1 MSFSSGSDLQR
12 SVVVH
17 GGVSVAPAPVLHDP
31 LLHPAGH
38 LLQVAQP
45 RVRVPPSLAQPA
57 AAARPRPRLGLCVP
71 AEAGGALRPV
81 RTLLESSNLGSD
93 LTDSGLISVFRQL
106 RRAASFVKIFLI
118 FLTHEIFFSTWENMP
133 LVWES
138 EWCRWSGL
146 ARQLERSQRT
156 CLSSSALSWRCTAAA
171 AASLVMV
178 VTRPEAKFSFLS
190 SSLVVAVAGLG
201 RR

>member
-71 AEAGGALRPV
+71 AEAGGALRSV
-81 RTLLESSNLGSD
+81 RTLLELSNLGSD

-146 ARQLERSQRT
+146 ARQVERSQRT

-171 AASLVMV
+171 AASLV

>member
-45 RVRVPPSLAQPA
+45 RVRVPASLAQPA

-71 AEAGGALRPV
+71 AEAGGALGPV

-118 FLTHEIFFSTWENMP
+118 FLTHEIFFSTCENMP

-171 AASLVMV
+171 AASLVV
-178 VTRPEAKFSFLS
+178 SRPEAKFSFLS

>member
-1 MSFSSGSDLQR
+1 MSFSSGSDLHR
-12 SVVVH
+12 FVVVH

-45 RVRVPPSLAQPA
+45 RVRLPASLAQPA

-71 AEAGGALRPV
+71 AEAGGALGPV

-171 AASLVMV
+171 SLV

>member
-1 MSFSSGSDLQR
+1 
-12 SVVVH
+12 
-17 GGVSVAPAPVLHDP
+17 
-31 LLHPAGH
+31 
-38 LLQVAQP
+38 
-45 RVRVPPSLAQPA
+45 
-57 AAARPRPRLGLCVP
+57 
-71 AEAGGALRPV
+71 
-81 RTLLESSNLGSD
+81 
-93 LTDSGLISVFRQL
+93 
-106 RRAASFVKIFLI
+106 
-118 FLTHEIFFSTWENMP
+118 MP

-171 AASLVMV
+171 AASLV

>member
-1 MSFSSGSDLQR
+1 
-12 SVVVH
+12 
-17 GGVSVAPAPVLHDP
+17 
-31 LLHPAGH
+31 
-38 LLQVAQP
+38 
-45 RVRVPPSLAQPA
+45 
-57 AAARPRPRLGLCVP
+57 
-71 AEAGGALRPV
+71 
-81 RTLLESSNLGSD
+81 
-93 LTDSGLISVFRQL
+93 
-106 RRAASFVKIFLI
+106 
-118 FLTHEIFFSTWENMP
+118 MP

-171 AASLVMV
+171 SLL
-178 VTRPEAKFSFLS
+178 VTEAKFSFLS

>member
-45 RVRVPPSLAQPA
+45 RVGVPPSLAQPA

-71 AEAGGALRPV
+71 AEAGGALGPV

-156 CLSSSALSWRCTAAA
+156 CLSSSALSCRCTAAA
-171 AASLVMV
+171 AASLV

>member
-12 SVVVH
+12 SIVVH

-45 RVRVPPSLAQPA
+45 RVRVPASLAQPA

-71 AEAGGALRPV
+71 AEAGGALRSV

-171 AASLVMV
+171 AASLV

>member
-71 AEAGGALRPV
+71 AEAGGALGSV

-156 CLSSSALSWRCTAAA
+156 CLSSSALSWRCTAAV
-171 AASLVMV
+171 AASLA
-178 VTRPEAKFSFLS
+178 VTGPEAKFSFLS